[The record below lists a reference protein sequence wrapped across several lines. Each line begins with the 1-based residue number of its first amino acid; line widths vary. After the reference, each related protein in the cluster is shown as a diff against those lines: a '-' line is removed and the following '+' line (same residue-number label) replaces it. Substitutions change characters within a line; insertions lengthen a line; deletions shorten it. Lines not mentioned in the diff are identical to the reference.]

1 MRGFIYSFSFLACI
15 AASSCGSESHK
26 IIGRWTKVKEVLANG
41 SVIDQNS
48 PYNYYKNY
56 TVDFRSDNK
65 VYISFDTDQ
74 SSGTTKQNEDQ
85 GEWRLEK
92 SDSAGFLYNL
102 TVRITDRNESRETVN
117 QVKTLSDNELVLVSK
132 DGHMVYFTRK

>member
-1 MRGFIYSFSFLACI
+1 M
-15 AASSCGSESHK
+15 
-26 IIGRWTKVKEVLANG
+26 KEVLANG

-117 QVKTLSDNELVLVSK
+117 QIKTLSDNELVLVSK